1 MIDAA
6 NVVGSRPT
14 GWWRDRAGAARAFV
28 DQVRAAVDSG
38 RIAQSVVVVLE
49 GRAREGVPDGVTDG
63 VAVLHAAGSGDDTLV
78 DVVSN
83 ISDQVV
89 TLVTADRELRRR
101 AEALG
106 AEVVGPGW
114 LLELLE

>member
-1 MIDAA
+1 M
-6 NVVGSRPT
+6 
-14 GWWRDRAGAARAFV
+14 

-49 GRAREGVPDGVTDG
+49 GRARESVPDGVTGG

-83 ISDQVV
+83 VSDQVV
-89 TLVTADRELRRR
+89 TLVTADRGLRRR